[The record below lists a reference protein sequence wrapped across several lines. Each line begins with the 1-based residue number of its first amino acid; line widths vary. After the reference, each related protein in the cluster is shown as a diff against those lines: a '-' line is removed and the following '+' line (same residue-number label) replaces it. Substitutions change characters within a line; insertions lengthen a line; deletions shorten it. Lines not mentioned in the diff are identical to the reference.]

1 MGDAN
6 SSNFRDKDPSV
17 LPTDDG
23 DAQRLRTFVHNDIA
37 GFLQVRPG
45 GKEKAFKMNSIQE
58 KRLQDTR
65 QDQVER
71 VWWWTDQ
78 LIYSSG
84 ELVATQA
91 FVSKSYLVRIM
102 KIINSKKKLSPSP
115 GL

>member
-1 MGDAN
+1 MGDAT

-37 GFLQVRPG
+37 GFLQVRPV
-45 GKEKAFKMNSIQE
+45 GKENAYKMNSIQE

-91 FVSKSYLVRIM
+91 FVSKSYLVRII